1 MKKIGLLLVLACASA
16 LAEPLARPSVS
27 GEGCVAGARDKA
39 EVDSQAHYHR
49 GNRRLSRNFYHS
61 LEAKTPPDN
70 SFSQSAQLQ
79 PYFTGFCNPAFPSSC
94 PR

>member
-1 MKKIGLLLVLACASA
+1 MKKIGLLLVLACTSA
-16 LAEPLARPSVS
+16 LAEPLPRPSVS
-27 GEGCVAGARDKA
+27 SEGCIAGVRDKA
-39 EVDSQAHYHR
+39 EVDSPAYYHR
-49 GNRRLSRNFYHS
+49 GNRRLNRNFYHS
-61 LEAKTPPDN
+61 LEAKTPPDS